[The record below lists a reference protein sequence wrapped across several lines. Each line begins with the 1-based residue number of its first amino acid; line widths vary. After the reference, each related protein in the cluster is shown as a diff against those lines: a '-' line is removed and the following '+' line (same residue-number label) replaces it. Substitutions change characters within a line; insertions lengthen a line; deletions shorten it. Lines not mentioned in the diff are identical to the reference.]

1 MAPSGSSSS
10 ESSTQV
16 AASNRK
22 KRFSPKVRTGCD
34 NCKKRRVKC
43 DERKPECLKCLKS
56 GIQCLGYTLP
66 IAKVFQPAAV
76 PCSARSQFGVMDAR
90 STDQDTDVLPRK
102 PVNADGSFVLTKSC
116 FSLSNLRPSA
126 SPYQTAEDRAA
137 FNVWLSKTSPNLT
150 SYGPAGDVWRIH
162 IPRFAFHSSSVR
174 RLLISAATVDARAPH
189 IISRKGVDYTPKA
202 LIHYMSA
209 LADIAAGKTSKLESL
224 FASLVGWVIEA
235 MHFDYRAGRIHLRG
249 GRRILEEVESE
260 ATARGDHATYD
271 LAHNNLREALRVCEG
286 YNSMMLDSKP
296 ILEVLNNGVWLDQD
310 GGVPTLRA
318 LRRRLSQHITNYRQ
332 GAFDGPQF
340 ACSLKAWE
348 NVDRICRH
356 LGPEP
361 PILKYANHL
370 LFNIAAALLPEHM
383 AGGFDYVGKDVV
395 DHVLIR
401 ASAAFHER
409 SQLSTDEKSILDETL
424 TVVLTHL
431 FDLFSGREMWEKHQ
445 DILRDLI
452 EAYPQALNGTKGFD
466 QLVDEAVQ
474 KEGRTVAAGCRS
486 RPCPSEGEAGLKVG
500 ARPYIVF

>member
-1 MAPSGSSSS
+1 
-10 ESSTQV
+10 
-16 AASNRK
+16 
-22 KRFSPKVRTGCD
+22 
-34 NCKKRRVKC
+34 
-43 DERKPECLKCLKS
+43 
-56 GIQCLGYTLP
+56 
-66 IAKVFQPAAV
+66 
-76 PCSARSQFGVMDAR
+76 MDAR